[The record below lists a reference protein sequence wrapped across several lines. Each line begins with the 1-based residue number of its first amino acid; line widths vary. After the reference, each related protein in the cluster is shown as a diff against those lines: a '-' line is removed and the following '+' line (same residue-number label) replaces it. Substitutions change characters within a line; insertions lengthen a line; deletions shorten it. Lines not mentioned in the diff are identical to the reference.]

1 MDKLANAMA
10 KGLLLEQAVVGQ
22 FVLQIISSVGDNGI
36 EVRKLPSII
45 KLAEILSLS
54 TSPPVQELSKRIS
67 IVLNGTGSS
76 TSSFVQVSI
85 QVPVPVPGGRHS
97 NDHEDYRS
105 ISVIPTADEITCKQE
120 PYLIKAVE
128 LRKKMGSETAE
139 AFFLDRHF
147 RLLREDIVG
156 KLREELEEFKSMDN
170 LSSRTAKRQLQ
181 RLFPVLKIQGIEV
194 NDWKAFVRITFDYPQ
209 SIRNKLQQEF
219 NQGLKKTSKTNQQK
233 FSNQKERDIKR
244 QFWEGQEHLLRDC
257 RVCFLRDGEVVH
269 FATVCERNVDDL
281 MKSPPTLGV
290 SFHSAAGWRAMLTEW
305 TNNSPL
311 QMLQVSASFFAYEP
325 ILKSLQRLSAVQFPD
340 ELIHWKPGC
349 SLQHTSNQCS
359 MSGKPFMQ
367 HHHRKMFHQSW
378 VSVSQLCWIQSSVMG

>member
-1 MDKLANAMA
+1 MPPPWDTAPQWNCTACRTPNFASRRSCRSCKVARSADASSSGATSSRANPTSSRESVPATGRVQTSSTPGKRFFDNAIQSKGVDIIRDEQDAQRLLHAVVSYGDHVELLSRLISSPHGLECLRQALSISFDQTFLNNSVVPVFKYLAHNDLLLGSRQQFLSALLIHIAKVPFLMDKLANDMA
-10 KGLLLEQAVVGQ
+10 KGLLLEEAVVGR

-85 QVPVPVPGGRHS
+85 QVPVPVPGGRDS

-194 NDWKAFVRITFDYPQ
+194 NDWKAFVRITFDYP
-209 SIRNKLQQEF
+209 
-219 NQGLKKTSKTNQQK
+219 
-233 FSNQKERDIKR
+233 
-244 QFWEGQEHLLRDC
+244 
-257 RVCFLRDGEVVH
+257 
-269 FATVCERNVDDL
+269 
-281 MKSPPTLGV
+281 
-290 SFHSAAGWRAMLTEW
+290 
-305 TNNSPL
+305 
-311 QMLQVSASFFAYEP
+311 P
-325 ILKSLQRLSAVQFPD
+325 ID
-340 ELIHWKPGC
+340 
-349 SLQHTSNQCS
+349 
-359 MSGKPFMQ
+359 
-367 HHHRKMFHQSW
+367 
-378 VSVSQLCWIQSSVMG
+378 